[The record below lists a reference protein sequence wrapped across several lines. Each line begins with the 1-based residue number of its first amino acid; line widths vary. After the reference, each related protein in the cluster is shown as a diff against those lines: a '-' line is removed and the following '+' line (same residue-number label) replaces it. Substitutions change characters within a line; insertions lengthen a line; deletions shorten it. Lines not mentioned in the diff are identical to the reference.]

1 MKAISPGIPTW
12 KACATAFMSS
22 RTRRRPAV
30 QAGLARPLF
39 GGSEGGAMGARG
51 ATRSRLIRWTM
62 PNRAP
67 ILRTPDAVR
76 NLPGLP
82 DTRRQNGRRVSP
94 TGFCLKPSV
103 SRLLSSIR
111 STRSRSRRPRPAAS
125 PTASVAKSNTSRH
138 RDQRRRRMA
147 PPRRRSGDDQTD

>member
-1 MKAISPGIPTW
+1 MKAISPIPTW

-30 QAGLARPLF
+30 QAGLARPLS
-39 GGSEGGAMGARG
+39 GGSEGGAMDARG

-94 TGFCLKPSV
+94 TGFCLKPNV

-147 PPRRRSGDDQTD
+147 PPRRRSGDDRTD